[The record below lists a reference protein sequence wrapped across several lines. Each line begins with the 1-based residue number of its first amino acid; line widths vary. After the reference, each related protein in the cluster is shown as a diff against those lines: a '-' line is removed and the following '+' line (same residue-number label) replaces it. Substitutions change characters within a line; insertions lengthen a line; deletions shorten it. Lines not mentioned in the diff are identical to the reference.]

1 MKDYDK
7 YFIVTETPKRGLH
20 IVPKGDAIRER
31 QRDFGYFVLLTNG
44 IKNPVEAIKLYRVR
58 DLIEKLCKPEG
69 TAGYEAHVRLL
80 LREFRRKTLCPV
92 SGPNLPFLHQKQ
104 MDEKGLYKK
113 YTMQTLLD
121 DLDIIELYQQPGRA
135 HHLSEITK
143 KQIALYD
150 AMGVPF
156 PK

>member
-1 MKDYDK
+1 MNGFSLDLFALTASFWVFAGCQYDGSL
-7 YFIVTETPKRGLH
+7 VH
-20 IVPKGDAIRER
+20 IVLKRIGGSC
-31 QRDFGYFVLLTNG
+31 QRSTSISVSENF
-44 IKNPVEAIKLYRVR
+44 E
-58 DLIEKLCKPEG
+58 EKLF
-69 TAGYEAHVRLL
+69 VQ
-80 LREFRRKTLCPV
+80 
-92 SGPNLPFLHQKQ
+92 FLVLIYLSYIKKQ

-143 KQIALYD
+143 KQMALYD

-156 PK
+156 LK

>member
-1 MKDYDK
+1 MSAC
-7 YFIVTETPKRGLH
+7 PS
-20 IVPKGDAIRER
+20 P
-31 QRDFGYFVLLTNG
+31 
-44 IKNPVEAIKLYRVR
+44 P
-58 DLIEKLCKPEG
+58 P
-69 TAGYEAHVRLL
+69 
-80 LREFRRKTLCPV
+80 FRRKTLCPV
-92 SGPNLPFLHQKQ
+92 SGLIYLSYIKKQ

>member
-1 MKDYDK
+1 M
-7 YFIVTETPKRGLH
+7 
-20 IVPKGDAIRER
+20 
-31 QRDFGYFVLLTNG
+31 
-44 IKNPVEAIKLYRVR
+44 EAIKLYRVR
-58 DLIEKLCKPEG
+58 DLIEKAFANLKERLDMRRMSVSSSENFEG
-69 TAGYEAHVRLL
+69 KLFVQ
-80 LREFRRKTLCPV
+80 
-92 SGPNLPFLHQKQ
+92 FLALIYLSYIKKQ
-104 MDEKGLYKK
+104 MDEKDLYKK